1 MDFISLSLS
10 SPSHLVLYVLSAHRP
25 IKACLGIEGE
35 RVEGREEMG
44 GGEWGGKYKQMYSSR
59 VGVRG
64 LFLYSSPPMWRDKV
78 GVGTWQHLKP

>member
-1 MDFISLSLS
+1 MLAIALALRCLDGLYLSFSLFLS

-44 GGEWGGKYKQMYSSR
+44 GGEWGE
-59 VGVRG
+59 V
-64 LFLYSSPPMWRDKV
+64 
-78 GVGTWQHLKP
+78 